1 MSEIKLERIVMALIV
16 NGDKIL
22 LCKNLVVGHYFLPGG
37 HIENSESSE
46 VALDR
51 ELVEEIGRNYT
62 DLKKVTEVRNTYE
75 KEGKKYDEVFYVY
88 LTKLNN
94 YDNIKSK
101 ESHLDFE
108 WIPLEDLS
116 KINFKPQKTTKDILD
131 SIKNN
136 NDFWVK

>member
-75 KEGKKYDEVFYVY
+75 KEGKKLEYSQKLTHGFGRFFYFDRGGRRYLVFF
-88 LTKLNN
+88 
-94 YDNIKSK
+94 S
-101 ESHLDFE
+101 
-108 WIPLEDLS
+108 
-116 KINFKPQKTTKDILD
+116 
-131 SIKNN
+131 
-136 NDFWVK
+136 